1 MIIFMIG
8 VISCL
13 GIQLIIWHSFNFLSP
28 QFSHEK
34 NEKYQNTK
42 IDQVNSAEYLA
53 KKLQMEKAERQRIQT
68 ELEKFLVL
76 QKATLE
82 STKDAILILDSL
94 DRIIGFNQNF
104 LQMWGITELLI
115 KSGNYKQALR
125 IAMRKLDNPKYYL
138 SRLREL
144 NQNRDIKINDLIL
157 FKDGRVFNPYYQQQ
171 HIGEKNIG
179 KIWSFRDIT
188 AEKLASATIHYQ
200 ALHDTLTNLPNRV
213 LFHNLL
219 MASLKKVSH
228 SHTLAVCFLDL
239 DRFKKINDSLGH
251 AIGDQ
256 LLQMVAQRLR
266 ECLCPGDI
274 IARWGGDEF
283 TIILPEI
290 SDSKDVNLIQ
300 ERIFAAFKEGFKID
314 NYHLNISP
322 SIGIALYPQH
332 GEDAETLIKNA
343 DAALSRVKLQGRN
356 NYKLYHPAINSQAT
370 ELFIL
375 ENSLHHALERQE
387 FKVYYQPQ
395 VNSST
400 GEITKMEAL
409 LRWQHPELGLIP
421 PATFIP
427 IAEETGLILP
437 ISEWVLKTACL
448 QNKSWQQNLNL
459 PSLSVAVNL
468 SARQF
473 QQPNLVD
480 MVEQV
485 LSETKL
491 EHKYLELEITET
503 VAMQDVELTRK
514 ILKELDQ
521 IGVTISIDDFGTG
534 YSSLSYLKD
543 FPIHALKIDQSFVR
557 DLANGD
563 NQTAITTAIIALA
576 HGLNLAVVA
585 EGVETEEQF
594 NLLRILECEV
604 MQGYLFSHPLSSE
617 EATRMLRAYHP
628 IDTPPSSLRCG
639 GGKLLFNKNLIFSTI
654 TNESYSLS
662 TSVDLRV
669 SHNIL

>member
-1 MIIFMIG
+1 MNIVIIELITCV
-8 VISCL
+8 VIP
-13 GIQLIIWHSFNFLSP
+13 LIALHIFKFIVP
-28 QFSHEK
+28 KFSHNK
-34 NEKYQNTK
+34 IQKYQNNNIYK
-42 IDQVNSAEYLA
+42 ADSSNSLA
-53 KKLQMEKAERQRIQT
+53 SKLQREISERQRIET
-68 ELEKFLVL
+68 ELEKSLFL

-82 STKDAILILDSL
+82 STKDAILILDNL
-94 DRIIGFNQNF
+94 DTVLGFNQNF
-104 LQMWGITELLI
+104 LDIWGISELLV
-115 KSGNYKQALR
+115 KSGNYKKFLIIALKKIER
-125 IAMRKLDNPKYYL
+125 PRHYL
-138 SRLREL
+138 SIFIKL
-144 NQNRDIKINDLIL
+144 NQNTDIQLNEINEINETIL
-157 FKDGRVFNPYYQQQ
+157 FKDGRIFNAYCQRQQL
-171 HIGEKNIG
+171 GEKKIG
-179 KIWSFRDIT
+179 IVWSFRDVT
-188 AEKLASATIHYQ
+188 VEKLALNTIQYHTLYD
-200 ALHDTLTNLPNRV
+200 LLTNLPNRV
-213 LFHNLL
+213 LFNSLL
-219 MASLKKVSH
+219 MTSLEKADH
-228 SHTLAVCFLDL
+228 NYNLAVCFLDL

-256 LLQMVAQRLR
+256 LLQMVAQRIRQCLR
-266 ECLCPGDI
+266 PGDT

-290 SDSKDVNLIQ
+290 SNSEDITLIQ
-300 ERIFAAFKEGFKID
+300 ERIFAAFKQGFKID
-314 NYHLNISP
+314 NHHLNISP

-332 GEDAETLIKNA
+332 GKDAETLIKNA

-356 NYKLYHPAINSQAT
+356 QYKLYHPAINSQAT

-375 ENSLHHALERQE
+375 ENSLHQALERQE

-409 LRWQHPELGLIP
+409 LRWEHPELGLIP

-448 QNKSWQQNLNL
+448 QNKTWQETLNF

-468 SARQF
+468 STRQF
-473 QQPNLVD
+473 QQLNLVS
-480 MVEQV
+480 MVQQV
-485 LSETKL
+485 LLETNL
-491 EHKYLELEITET
+491 EPQYLELEITET
-503 VAMQDVELTRK
+503 VAMQDVELSRK
-514 ILKELDQ
+514 ILKELDK
-521 IGVTISIDDFGTG
+521 IGLTISIDDFGTG

-557 DLANGD
+557 DLVNGD

-604 MQGYLFSHPLSSE
+604 MQGYLFSHPLSAE
-617 EATRMLRAYHP
+617 EATRMLRAY
-628 IDTPPSSLRCG
+628 
-639 GGKLLFNKNLIFSTI
+639 K
-654 TNESYSLS
+654 
-662 TSVDLRV
+662 
-669 SHNIL
+669 